1 MQEKQTV
8 IEPEVLDENGHILQ
22 ANRPPAWNNPY
33 DHARPLGDTSGIFS
47 GFITFFFGFVVTIAV
62 ILFTVCILVPLALIG
77 RIVGKQI
84 RPFRG

>member
-1 MQEKQTV
+1 MQEKETV
-8 IEPEVLDENGHILQ
+8 IEPEVLDENGNVLQ
-22 ANRPPAWNNPY
+22 ANRPPEWNDSQ
-33 DHARPLGDTSGIFS
+33 DHARPQGDTTGVLS

-77 RIVGKQI
+77 RMMGKQI